1 MSKARRC
8 RSCKDVIEEGWW
20 EKASYS
26 LTDRQMAE
34 ASNYCEECGREKLLG
49 ILEAP
54 QSPWQR
60 LGYRDEGSSTIEE
73 D

>member
-8 RSCKDVIEEGWW
+8 RSCKDIIEEGWW

-26 LTDRQMAE
+26 LSDRQMAE
-34 ASNYCEECGREKLLG
+34 AFEYCEECGREKLLG

-54 QSPWQR
+54 QSPWQKLSR
-60 LGYRDEGSSTIEE
+60 RADESSPGEE